1 MGYTLGL
8 FGGEGKLEEI
18 AGGVGEER
26 RMMKGKKR
34 RRGSF
39 ASQQF

>member
-1 MGYTLGL
+1 MGCTLGL

-18 AGGVGEER
+18 AGRVGEER
-26 RMMKGKKR
+26 RMKGKKR

>member
-26 RMMKGKKR
+26 RMEGKKR
-34 RRGSF
+34 RRSF